1 MKRKIMRSRDQ
12 NAGRAPALS
21 PPAHPGPNDRCWCGS
36 GKKYK
41 RCHQQAEAAGEQA
54 REQQKRDRRVRPG
67 TITPGRVVPAHI
79 PRPDYVLTGEPKQ
92 GPMNEVKSP
101 EQIGRMRAACRA
113 AAQVLEKAGA
123 AVRPG
128 IATDELDAI
137 AHQECIR
144 LGAYPSP
151 LNYHGFPKSIC
162 TSVNEVICH
171 GIPDSRLLQNGD
183 IVNLDITVFLNGV
196 HGDTSAT
203 FLVGE
208 VDEASR
214 KLVQVTRECMML
226 GIRAVRPGEPANRI
240 GKVIEEHASKQ
251 GYGVVRAY
259 CGHGI
264 GERFHTSIQIPHYYD
279 PSVDWIMEPGMTF
292 TIEPMITLGTWEHRL
307 WKDGWTAVTADLER
321 TAQFEHT
328 VLVTKEGAEILT
340 V

>member
-1 MKRKIMRSRDQ
+1 MVTGQAATTRARP
-12 NAGRAPALS
+12 GR
-21 PPAHPGPNDRCWCGS
+21 NDPCWCGS
-36 GKKYK
+36 GQKYK
-41 RCHQQAEAAGEQA
+41 KCHLDADEAAGG
-54 REQQKRDRRVRPG
+54 VRPATG
-67 TITPGRVVPAHI
+67 RKLLRPGVVSPRRAVPARI
-79 PRPDYVLTGEPKQ
+79 VRPDYAGSGRPRSQGADTRTPEELERMRRSCAAAARVLRVTGE
-92 GPMNEVKSP
+92 
-101 EQIGRMRAACRA
+101 
-113 AAQVLEKAGA
+113 
-123 AVRPG
+123 AVRAG
-128 IATDELDAI
+128 VTTDHLDEL
-137 AHQECIR
+137 AHAEIIR

-151 LNYHGFPKSIC
+151 LNYRGFPKSIC